1 MAQYHYDEAGNMAAY
16 FLLTFLALVL
26 VPTTLMSFRPPKKS
40 LSGCQCQPCIEQRQ
54 RISSLKPTLK
64 KKCGPSLSIHAVLS
78 ANTTYRTYFL
88 VAGWILLGFVGYKV
102 ANAELENK
110 IYDPFEILGL
120 RVNTKGTA
128 EKDIK
133 SHYKKLSKL
142 YHPDKVKATANMT
155 IEAIQNRF
163 VEITK
168 AYKALTD
175 ETVRENLEKY
185 GNPDGRIDVS
195 MGIAIPKWI
204 VEGKNN
210 IWVLGFYG
218 IIFGG
223 ALPAL
228 VGRWWF
234 GSRQKTKDGIN
245 ASSAAAFFKTL
256 KEESSFEEVLGTFA
270 KAFRWELSV
279 QKAASSPE
287 LNDLEKQIEER
298 ADAKYHEVKKVC
310 GDDAP
315 RRKGLILLY
324 AHLLRLDIQSS
335 ILRKEQRKILLQ
347 TPLLLNALLNIA
359 TSRNWLS
366 PSLTVMR
373 LHAYIT
379 QALLPGPRRM
389 RFAQLPGIKLEEI
402 STLAPKATDLREFE
416 QALVEKHDIRILD
429 VKTALAKWG
438 RVEIVDAAFKVIGE
452 RIVTPSSIVFLVV
465 KLRIPPPPSNSVQ
478 EKELDVDETKRRIKF
493 NDEKDEEF
501 LVSRKE
507 AEGLPPDNFL
517 PGWVHAPYWP
527 GERKPSWWIVLGD
540 EKSNRVVVP
549 PMKVTDIPFAQ
560 PSHERDY
567 RSYKIQF
574 QAPQNVG
581 VFTWKVRLVSDSFVN
596 EDTSRE
602 ITLKIE
608 DASTLPND
616 EQSEDEIS
624 DPDEDSIAGQMAAMR
639 GGAVKKKPVDEES
652 DDESTTDD
660 DEDDHTSSDSD
671 SD

>member
-26 VPTTLMSFRPPKKS
+26 VPTTLLSFRPAKKFS
-40 LSGCQCQPCIEQRQ
+40 SGCQCQPCIQQHQRV
-54 RISSLKPTLK
+54 SSLKPTFNK
-64 KKCGPSLSIHAVLS
+64 K
-78 ANTTYRTYFL
+78 TYFL
-88 VAGWILLGFVGYKV
+88 VTGWVLLGLVGYKV
-102 ANAELENK
+102 ANAELENRV
-110 IYDPFEILGL
+110 YDPFEILGL
-120 RVNTKGTA
+120 KVGTA
-128 EKDIK
+128 EKEIK

-163 VEITK
+163 VELTK

-245 ASSAAAFFKTL
+245 ASSAGTFFKSL

-270 KAFRWELSV
+270 KAFQWEFPAR
-279 QKAASSPE
+279 KAALSCA
-287 LNDLEKQIEER
+287 LDNLEKQIEEK
-298 ADAKYHEVKKVC
+298 AGSKYQEVKKVC
-310 GDDAP
+310 GDDTLS
-315 RRKGLILLY
+315 RKGLILLY

-335 ILRKEQRKILLQ
+335 ILRKEQRKILLH

-366 PSLTVMR
+366 PSLAVMR

-379 QALLPGPRRM
+379 QAVLPGPERI
-389 RFAQLPGIKLEEI
+389 RFAQLPGITLEEV

-429 VKTALAKWG
+429 VKTALNKWG
-438 RVEIVDAAFKVIGE
+438 RVEIVDAAFRVIGE

-465 KLRIPPPPSNSVQ
+465 KLRISPPLSNHVQ
-478 EKELDVDETKRRIKF
+478 EKELNIDETKRRIKF
-493 NDEKDEEF
+493 NEEKDEEF
-501 LVSRKE
+501 LVNRKE
-507 AEGLPPDNFL
+507 AEELPPDNLL

-549 PMKVTDIPFAQ
+549 PTKVTDVPFAQ
-560 PSHERDY
+560 PNHERDY

-581 VFTWKVRLVSDSFVN
+581 VFTWKVQLISDSFVN
-596 EDTSRE
+596 EDASHE

-616 EQSEDEIS
+616 VQFEDEIS

-639 GGAVKKKPVDEES
+639 GGPVKKKTIDGGS

-660 DEDDHTSSDSD
+660 DENDDDTSSDSD